1 MANLTYTVQ
10 NKNGSYDGDMVV
22 KQYTSMTINAG
33 DTVTTDQ
40 PCRGLLIYVQGN
52 CTINGTLSMKGRGA
66 LANPTISGASDN
78 NAVDANGLR
87 LPFLTTS
94 GTDTL
99 SAASTLFNG
108 CGTTAR
114 TVIAN
119 QKSISSNGTI
129 MQIVRTGGSGTG
141 KASGFSH
148 NGKFGDGTN
157 GNTISNGTGGGGSG
171 GFGWIDSSVYNGNLG
186 YGTDG
191 TCFSGG
197 SGGGGANYGSN
208 WGDGS
213 SFNYCNA
220 YSYGGQGGHGRSGHT
235 ARCTGGAGNP
245 NGTES
250 TGTAYGGA
258 VNVSNNETGTG
269 GIIWLIVGGNL
280 TIGSTGLIT
289 VQGSRSDSLDGNGYE
304 WLSTGGGSGAGAIRI
319 AHRGTFTNNGTI
331 TYSGGQAGTFSDSG
345 GTQATANGGNGGAGS
360 LQTLQIR

>member
-66 LANPTISGASDN
+66 LANPTISGASDS

-114 TVIAN
+114 TVVAN

-129 MQIVRTGGSGTG
+129 MQITRTGGVGNG
-141 KASGFSH
+141 FASGSYGTTYVKL
-148 NGKFGDGTN
+148 NGITGGTL
-157 GNTISNGTGGGGSG
+157 SNGTGGGGSG
-171 GFGWIDSSVYNGNLG
+171 SIGYAANNSNSIC

-197 SGGGGANYGSN
+197 SGGGGANFGVLN
-208 WGDGS
+208 GS
-213 SFNYCNA
+213 SYNFCSA
-220 YSYGGQGGHGRSGHT
+220 YSYGGAGGFGRSGHT

-245 NGTES
+245 NGSENAEN
-250 TGTAYGGA
+250 GYGGG

-304 WLSTGGGSGAGAIRI
+304 WMTTGGGSGAGAIRI

-331 TYSGGQAGTFSDSG
+331 NYSGGQAGTFFDAG
-345 GTQATANGGNGGAGS
+345 GEAACATGGNGGAGS
-360 LQTLQIR
+360 LQTLQIN